1 MKKNSQKHV
10 ETMIGEDAV
19 INGAISL
26 KGGAIISGKVV
37 GNVQTEGTVRV
48 TRTGTVEGD
57 MKAVKATVGGTVHGN
72 VQADKVVLRSASKVH
87 GDIIYKQLMI
97 EEGANFEGR
106 CDLASSKSQEETAVP
121 VTSPTAKS
129 EDSGGESSSPPPY
142 YSN

>member
-19 INGAISL
+19 INGEISL

-57 MKAVKATVGGTVHGN
+57 MKAAEATVGGIVHGN
-72 VQADKVVLRSASKVH
+72 VNADKVVLRSDSKVH

-97 EEGANFEGR
+97 EEGASFEGR
-106 CDLASSKSQEETAVP
+106 CDLASSKPADQATAP
-121 VTSPTAKS
+121 VESPPAAP
-129 EDSGGESSSPPPY
+129 EDRGGESSPPPY

>member
-19 INGAISL
+19 INGEISL

-37 GNVQTEGTVRV
+37 GNVQTTGTVRV

-57 MKAVKATVGGTVHGN
+57 MKASEATIGGTVHGN
-72 VQADKVVLRSASKVH
+72 VQADKVVLRSDSKVH

-97 EEGANFEGR
+97 EEGASFEGR
-106 CDLASSKSQEETAVP
+106 CDLASNKSSEETTLPEASQPAVP
-121 VTSPTAKS
+121 
-129 EDSGGESSSPPPY
+129 EDSGGESSLPLR